1 MSIRIAIFD
10 DNKNIRNSIVMLLKT
25 VPEFEVVGNF
35 SDAWNCVQK
44 VTTCN
49 PDIILMDIE
58 MPGINGIEAVTLVKK
73 EVPDVLV
80 IIQTVFEDEDRIFD
94 SLKAGASGYILKNRL
109 NQTLRDVIYEI
120 KTGSSTMT
128 PWVAGKILSMN
139 CKVKNRKNQPD
150 FKGYLTPRD
159 IEILTYIVDGTS
171 YKMIAANLEISEES
185 VRGRV
190 VNIYKSCR

>member
-44 VTTCN
+44 VLTCY

-58 MPGINGIEAVTLVKK
+58 MPGINGIEAVKLVKK

-94 SLKAGASGYILKNRL
+94 SLKAGASSYILKNRL

-139 CKVKNRKNQPD
+139 NKAKDRKYQPD

-159 IEILTYIVDGTS
+159 MEILTCIVDGMS
-171 YKMIAANLEISEES
+171 YNMIAANLDISAES
-185 VRGRV
+185 VTEHI
-190 VNIYKSCR
+190 VNVYKKL